1 VDVLFLV
8 LPIPALLFSVVIPFA
23 PLVQSG
29 FNDDA
34 IHIIILNNGVMDEV
48 SALLYG
54 QILLFID
61 YGMPFLRGGLHQ
73 MVAPIGQGFSEQVN
87 CFHDSD
93 LLRFVDL

>member
-1 VDVLFLV
+1 
-8 LPIPALLFSVVIPFA
+8 
-23 PLVQSG
+23 
-29 FNDDA
+29 
-34 IHIIILNNGVMDEV
+34 MDEV
-48 SALLYG
+48 SALLNG

-61 YGMPFLRGGLHQ
+61 YGVPFLRGSLHQ